1 MKNSLVVHHDNIISK
16 NLFVESIHFNFLN
29 GDIDKYI
36 HSKIIPQL
44 VKNNFDILYI
54 KDSLSSN
61 YLDFYG
67 LRLAYHI
74 RLSPELKEKSFVPI
88 VMISD
93 LDVYLLNKLTPMANI
108 FFTKNIFIAS
118 NTKKSIVHHNELKF
132 SNLSEQEYESD
143 FLNKIQIEAPKESHH
158 DISNEWSIY
167 QWSEFLKIKDSEVI
181 NENKEKISS
190 MLYFKYLLAKTKIVE
205 PKKGSISFVPQ
216 PPQRDGKILY
226 IDDEW
231 NKGWGDIFKRH
242 FSKNKNIEFDIFE
255 HDFRDYNKFSII
267 SSIKNK
273 CKNCDPD
280 LVILDLRLVEKDHE
294 IDRKLEQFTGIEIT
308 KAIKKIN
315 PAIQILMFTAT
326 SQSLILEKLYERAI
340 LGYIKKEHPKDNIAV
355 KDSFDKL
362 KILVD
367 KGLEK
372 KYLKKI
378 WDIQE
383 QISIDN
389 SKIQLEIKSIF
400 EILNSEMENRFI
412 YAMFAIFKCIELVN
426 DIYIIDG
433 YKKATW
439 KDTNQSFS
447 DNSSKNKITLILN
460 ERLKLRE
467 DSIHES
473 ITNIIKVRNNTIH
486 PKQGRVEKID
496 KDNILKWFEMLQEI
510 LERVEND
517 QSNP

>member
-1 MKNSLVVHHDNIISK
+1 
-16 NLFVESIHFNFLN
+16 
-29 GDIDKYI
+29 
-36 HSKIIPQL
+36 
-44 VKNNFDILYI
+44 
-54 KDSLSSN
+54 
-61 YLDFYG
+61 
-67 LRLAYHI
+67 
-74 RLSPELKEKSFVPI
+74 
-88 VMISD
+88 
-93 LDVYLLNKLTPMANI
+93 
-108 FFTKNIFIAS
+108 
-118 NTKKSIVHHNELKF
+118 
-132 SNLSEQEYESD
+132 
-143 FLNKIQIEAPKESHH
+143 
-158 DISNEWSIY
+158 
-167 QWSEFLKIKDSEVI
+167 
-181 NENKEKISS
+181 
-190 MLYFKYLLAKTKIVE
+190 
-205 PKKGSISFVPQ
+205 
-216 PPQRDGKILY
+216 
-226 IDDEW
+226 
-231 NKGWGDIFKRH
+231 
-242 FSKNKNIEFDIFE
+242 
-255 HDFRDYNKFSII
+255 
-267 SSIKNK
+267 
-273 CKNCDPD
+273 
-280 LVILDLRLVEKDHE
+280 
-294 IDRKLEQFTGIEIT
+294 
-308 KAIKKIN
+308 
-315 PAIQILMFTAT
+315 MFTAT
-326 SQSLILEKLYERAI
+326 SQSLILEKLYEHTI